1 MERVIQVEDYA
12 GKNLY
17 YATVWVSKPCERGF
31 EIISDYRK
39 INKIQIYC
47 RVDAEKFCEIVKG
60 EVEASI
66 KLGILKN
73 PVNIGGEIKEVLEKF
88 FEFLAGKKLG
98 FKGTSMCTE
107 PVITLNAVDRVA
119 LVRGFLYETI
129 EEDYQGVVDK
139 LCLDNKEAFYRELT
153 QYTFD
158 FWDEFIVELLGED
171 IVEEHRP
178 HPHETHEEDEDEGVD
193 ACEDVLKKLSGSLL
207 AALKSVDDDADTDA
221 IKTPKQVF
229 VVVYERIYELTD
241 GTLERCV
248 DTEFAEEV
256 CSTFI
261 ATMNLE
267 QYIHVMREF
276 IMEYKNEGPNIY
288 CADFMGGFNQ
298 PFYPETFSSDETLGF
313 MFGFLLDKASK
324 GLLHGLCSKTEYPNC
339 ICRETKVKTLLKYG
353 ISREQVHATN
363 NERLL
368 SYIVIQYANMYWE
381 SVLRA
386 LHVPCS
392 ETKDND

>member
-73 PVNIGGEIKEVLEKF
+73 PVNICGEIKEVLEKF

-158 FWDEFIVELLGED
+158 FWDEFIVELLGEGFSKRFGMF
-171 IVEEHRP
+171 HRDELRDFIEK
-178 HPHETHEEDEDEGVD
+178 HPD
-193 ACEDVLKKLSGSLL
+193 CKDVMINAFLDGEYY
-207 AALKSVDDDADTDA
+207 
-221 IKTPKQVF
+221 P
-229 VVVYERIYELTD
+229 LTEQGD
-241 GTLERCV
+241 VKG
-248 DTEFAEEV
+248 
-256 CSTFI
+256 CSD
-261 ATMNLE
+261 M
-267 QYIHVMREF
+267 
-276 IMEYKNEGPNIY
+276 
-288 CADFMGGFNQ
+288 DF
-298 PFYPETFSSDETLGF
+298 
-313 MFGFLLDKASK
+313 
-324 GLLHGLCSKTEYPNC
+324 
-339 ICRETKVKTLLKYG
+339 KYG
-353 ISREQVHATN
+353 LSVQ
-363 NERLL
+363 ERSGL
-368 SYIVIQYANMYWE
+368 
-381 SVLRA
+381 
-386 LHVPCS
+386 
-392 ETKDND
+392 

>member
-1 MERVIQVEDYA
+1 MKRNIVGKRLLSERILNKVVYPPRVE
-12 GKNLY
+12 
-17 YATVWVSKPCERGF
+17 P
-31 EIISDYRK
+31 EIIPHVTQR
-39 INKIQIYC
+39 N
-47 RVDAEKFCEIVKG
+47 
-60 EVEASI
+60 
-66 KLGILKN
+66 
-73 PVNIGGEIKEVLEKF
+73 LEKF
-88 FEFLAGKKLG
+88 IRGETFQ
-98 FKGTSMCTE
+98 SQ
-107 PVITLNAVDRVA
+107 VA
-119 LVRGFLYETI
+119 SDSDTGGDPSIY
-129 EEDYQGVVDK
+129 
-139 LCLDNKEAFYRELT
+139 
-153 QYTFD
+153 
-158 FWDEFIVELLGED
+158 LLLPGED

-288 CADFMGGFNQ
+288 CADFMGGFNL

-392 ETKDND
+392 